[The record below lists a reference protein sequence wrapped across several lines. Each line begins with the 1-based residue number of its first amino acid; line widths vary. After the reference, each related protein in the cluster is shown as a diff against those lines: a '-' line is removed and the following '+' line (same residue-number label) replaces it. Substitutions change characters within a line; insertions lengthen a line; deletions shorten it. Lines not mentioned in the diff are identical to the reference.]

1 MLVSKDMEN
10 ENSKDMAD
18 STQAVDLYHDK
29 QLD

>member
-1 MLVSKDMEN
+1 MSKDMEN

-18 STQAVDLYHDK
+18 STQAVDHYHDK